1 MSQSFQRKIS
11 DKINHGKLSRKLMRL
26 LCSLEEIKRILGIR

>member
-11 DKINHGKLSRKLMRL
+11 DKINHGKFSRKLLRL
-26 LCSLEEIKRILGIR
+26 LCSLEEVKRLLGIK